1 MKSFSENQIRSL
13 HAEFKNQK
21 KYIDKLAFF
30 DRMFGIIPFSFPD
43 FDPELRYFFQKE
55 NIDQLEALFR
65 KERNNPTLVERKF
78 FYGES
83 FSFSIKPANS
93 NNSVYSNYIL
103 NCFLAGKPRFEDWI
117 REKIQGEKSLEIV
130 LDEANRKV
138 NNIEYAL
145 QNDYDKSFRL
155 QCMSVFFKGFFEAF
169 TNRVNLPGK
178 KRKFIELYLYAQG
191 IIYADYIGTLKSAL
205 AASRNPSSIQK
216 PKSLDLQGKLELLK
230 ELGVIELIQKKFAGQ
245 YPVLYEN
252 KVIETICLI
261 TGECTDQKEQI
272 LAYLSK
278 MELKKGSFFNAT
290 PILSGTSPK
299 W

>member
-1 MKSFSENQIRSL
+1 MKAFSENQIRSL

-65 KERNNPTLVERKF
+65 KERNNPTLVEKKF

-83 FSFSIKPANS
+83 FSFNIKPANS

-103 NCFLAGKPRFEDWI
+103 NCFLAEKPRFEDWI
-117 REKIQGEKSLEIV
+117 REKIQDEKSMETV
-130 LDEANRKV
+130 LDEANRKI

-178 KRKFIELYLYAQG
+178 KRKFIELFLYAQG
-191 IIYADYIGTLKSAL
+191 IIYADYLGSLKSAL
-205 AASRNPSSIQK
+205 AVSRNPAASKKTQ
-216 PKSLDLQGKLELLK
+216 SLDLPGKLELLK
-230 ELGVIELIQKKFAGQ
+230 ELGIIELIQKKFAGQ

-261 TGECTDQKEQI
+261 TGECIDQKDQI
-272 LAYLSK
+272 LSYLSK